1 MYDDAHMVRALALS
15 RRALDEAGC
24 EPFGA
29 VVVKDGKIVGEGL
42 NRSALLNDPTSHG
55 EVEAIRDA
63 CRNLAT
69 RDLTGC
75 DLYTT
80 CEPCALCTAAMTI
93 AGVSRL
99 YYAVSLDQSRDA
111 LGHLPQSKR
120 RYPMPHTE
128 LSAQVA
134 LPVSERRMKA
144 ETRRAEDARA
154 ILDAWARAQ
163 MAR

>member
-1 MYDDAHMVRALALS
+1 MYDDAHMDRALALS
-15 RRALDEAGC
+15 RRALDDPGC

-55 EVEAIRDA
+55 EIEAIRDA
-63 CRNLAT
+63 CRNLGT
-69 RDLTGC
+69 RDLSGC
-75 DLYTT
+75 DLYTS

-93 AGVSRL
+93 AGVARL

-120 RYPMPHTE
+120 RSTIAASE
-128 LSAQVA
+128 LRAQVA
-134 LPVSERRMKA
+134 LPVGERRMPS